1 MIDQIEAHS
10 STVGEESQFKV
21 SWTVFAWTRMS
32 LFTDK
37 KYFALLSVFIIYR
50 VINGFHRIKIR

>member
-21 SWTVFAWTRMS
+21 SWTVFVWTRMS

-37 KYFALLSVFIIYR
+37 KYFALLSVFIIYSY
-50 VINGFHRIKIR
+50 KWLP